1 MREDYAM
8 KIACLGWGSL
18 IWDPRGLPIRK
29 PWFKDGP
36 LLPIEFAR
44 QSQDFRITLV
54 IEKDAAYVRSLWAL
68 MTNKKLEI
76 AIEELKERE
85 GVNESAIGFWT
96 QNSSSEHTFI
106 EIIGEW
112 AKLKGLEAVIWTALP
127 PKFDGQNGRVPTIEE
142 VISYLRD
149 LPLLK
154 ISYVEEYIRRA
165 PIQIDTDYRRK
176 IEGEF
181 GWSPWEITEKSDRED

>member
-1 MREDYAM
+1 M

-18 IWDPRGLPIRK
+18 IWDPRGLPMRE

-36 LLPIEFAR
+36 LLPIEFTR
-44 QSQDFRITLV
+44 QSQDYRITLV
-54 IEKDAAYVRSLWAL
+54 IEKDAAFVRSLWAL
-68 MTNKKLEI
+68 MSVNDLKL
-76 AIEELKERE
+76 AKMELRNRE
-85 GVNESAIGFWT
+85 GIKEDDVGFWT
-96 QNSSSEHTFI
+96 QNSSSKHVFV

-112 AKLKGLEAVIWTALP
+112 AKQKGLEAVIWTALP
-127 PKFDGQNGRVPTIEE
+127 PKFGGQNGKVPSKVE

-149 LPLLK
+149 LPPLK
-154 ISYVEEYIRRA
+154 IKYVEEYIRRA

-181 GWSPWEITEKSDRED
+181 GWTPWQTTETSDKEA